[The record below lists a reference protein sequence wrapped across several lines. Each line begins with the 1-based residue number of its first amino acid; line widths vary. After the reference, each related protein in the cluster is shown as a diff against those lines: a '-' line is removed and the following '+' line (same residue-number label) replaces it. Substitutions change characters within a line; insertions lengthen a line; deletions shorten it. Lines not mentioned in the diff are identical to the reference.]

1 MKPKDNGI
9 YNAEY
14 VPILGNVSSYS
25 EYSFFPNGI
34 VIFLLTQ
41 DSPNMFNYLS
51 HSCRVVNPI

>member
-1 MKPKDNGI
+1 MKPKNKSI
-9 YNAEY
+9 CNRVH
-14 VPILGNVSSYS
+14 VPIYSNVSSYS

-41 DSPNMFNYLS
+41 DSRNMFNYLS